1 MVDEKIL
8 KEIIEFS
15 KIAGKLKKVERTGW
29 GMRVGIKDAES
40 VADHSFRTALM
51 AMVIADLR
59 NIDAKILDTEK
70 IDTEKI
76 MRMALMHDLG
86 EAIIGDWD
94 ALQTKLEGKVE
105 EKQKKEDEALR
116 KILALLPKELEEKYA
131 EIWKELAEGETPES
145 KLFKQVDRLELL
157 LQAVEYEKDGYEK
170 EKFAA
175 FWGAK
180 RGIKD
185 PDLIEIVKLLEE
197 ERDKKPIKN

>member
-1 MVDEKIL
+1 MDEKIL

-15 KIAGKLKKVERTGW
+15 KVAGKLKKVERTGW
-29 GMRVGIKDAES
+29 GMRVGIKNAES
-40 VADHSFRTALM
+40 VADHTFRTALM
-51 AMVIADLR
+51 AMVIADMR
-59 NIDAKILDTEK
+59 NLDIEK
-70 IDTEKI
+70 INTEKI

-116 KILALLPKELEEKYA
+116 KILAVLPKELEEKYA
-131 EIWKELAEGETPES
+131 KIWKELTEGETPES

-157 LQAVEYEKDGYEK
+157 LQSLEYEKEGYDK

-175 FWGAK
+175 SWDAK
-180 RGIKD
+180 RGVKD
-185 PDLIEIVKLLEE
+185 PDLLEIVKLLEE
-197 ERDKKPIKN
+197 ERNK

>member
-8 KEIIEFS
+8 KEIIEFC

-29 GMRVGIKDAES
+29 GMRVGIKNAES
-40 VADHSFRTALM
+40 VADHTFRTAFM
-51 AMVIADLR
+51 AMVIADMR
-59 NIDAKILDTEK
+59 NLNLGIKKIN
-70 IDTEKI
+70 TEKI

-94 ALQTKLEGKVE
+94 ALQTKLDGRIE
-105 EKQKKEDEALR
+105 EKQRKEDEALR
-116 KILALLPKELEEKYA
+116 KILALLPKELEEKYR
-131 EIWKELAEGETPES
+131 EIWKELTEGETPES

-157 LQAVEYEKDGYEK
+157 MQAVEYEKDGHDK

-180 RGIKD
+180 RGVKD
-185 PDLIEIVKLLEE
+185 LDLLEIVKLLEK
-197 ERDKKPIKN
+197 ERTKS